1 MVSAP
6 VDIRTAFDSANESD
20 LVQKKLSLD
29 AMRKSVSGGPSE
41 ERKLRDACEGFESV
55 FLQKMWEQM
64 RKNVKKEG
72 YLHSKDEEAYQ
83 SMFDVELAKKMASAG
98 GIGLADML
106 YEQLGQKLHNAS
118 KTTGSGLTRTPLPI
132 EPARAAKPEPVPAQA
147 AVPGSAPMDLYSA
160 VPESPAEP
168 AVNLLTAAL
177 EELVAS
183 RDPALDPA
191 NATYPMFDM
200 PTGNPLNP
208 VADKMKEDSRPKPEM
223 VPPVLPERV
232 SAPGRVKPSNA
243 LGPVRSSRRS
253 RRVTTAQNMEA
264 ASNGVQG
271 QTAQS
276 LGNRGGNGGGNAAQA
291 VGRTGPVPGN
301 GRTATDAGESIL
313 RGASSEEF
321 ATPASQGTET
331 TRMPESVQAAP
342 GAIPASTMGEPAGG
356 NGWPVQGEVV
366 SSYGR
371 QVDDTWNTGITLAV
385 SPSAPV
391 IAPLSGTVAFVGEK
405 NGTGHMVLAHE
416 NGLTSHYAN
425 VVPGLVP
432 GDMVTAGVEFARIAT
447 GEGFSA
453 AGTADA
459 RSRMRFE
466 VRRGELAINPEILL
480 A

>member
-1 MVSAP
+1 MLSAP
-6 VDIRTAFDSANESD
+6 VDPRTAFDSANESA

-41 ERKLRDACEGFESV
+41 EKKLRDACEGFESV

-64 RKNVKKEG
+64 RKNVQKEG

-132 EPARAAKPEPVPAQA
+132 EPARAATPEPEVAQTTALQSVPE
-147 AVPGSAPMDLYSA
+147 DLYSA
-160 VPESPAEP
+160 VPEVPAEP
-168 AVNLLTAAL
+168 AVNPLTVAL
-177 EELVAS
+177 EEIAAS

-191 NATYPMFDM
+191 NATYPMFDLQ
-200 PTGNPLNP
+200 TGVPLNP
-208 VADKMKEDSRPKPEM
+208 VAGKMKEDSLPKTELPI
-223 VPPVLPERV
+223 PVLPERV
-232 SAPGRVKPSNA
+232 SAPGKVKPSNA

-253 RRVTTAQNMEA
+253 RRSVAVKNLEA
-264 ASNGVQG
+264 ASGGNQG
-271 QTAQS
+271 QTAQFPR
-276 LGNRGGNGGGNAAQA
+276 NTNGNAVSNVNGNVA
-291 VGRTGPVPGN
+291 RTEAVPGN
-301 GRTATDAGESIL
+301 ARAVTEAGENIL
-313 RGASSEEF
+313 RGVSIEEF
-321 ATPASQGTET
+321 DSPVSDGMETARTPET
-331 TRMPESVQAAP
+331 VQAAP
-342 GAIPASTMGEPAGG
+342 GAIPASTTGDPAGG
-356 NGWPVQGEVV
+356 NGWPVRGEVV

-371 QVDDTWNTGITLAV
+371 QADDTWNTGVTLAAL
-385 SPSAPV
+385 PSASVTAPV
-391 IAPLSGTVAFVGEK
+391 AGTVAFVGEK
-405 NGTGHMVLAHE
+405 NGIGQMVIAHE

-425 VVPGLVP
+425 VVPGLAP
-432 GDMVTAGVEFARIAT
+432 GDLVESGVEFARIAA

-453 AGTADA
+453 VGIAGDL
-459 RSRMRFE
+459 SRMHFE